1 MAACSNKRKKD
12 QLTDDD
18 TSKVLEDGSDVFSEE
33 SENFWFDRSEEVSD
47 SDSDTSSVVRESELY
62 EEISDISQ
70 HFVPQGVP
78 RPRLAF
84 IGVSGVNVD
93 CDDKISFLEYF
104 RKFID
109 EDIWQLF
116 AEKRNVYANQFLASN
131 RNLKPR
137 SRARSW
143 IGTKWTEMKTLLEF
157 SFFKVLYRSL
167 RMEFISPKGKVL

>member
-1 MAACSNKRKKD
+1 M
-12 QLTDDD
+12 
-18 TSKVLEDGSDVFSEE
+18 
-33 SENFWFDRSEEVSD
+33 
-47 SDSDTSSVVRESELY
+47 
-62 EEISDISQ
+62 
-70 HFVPQGVP
+70 
-78 RPRLAF
+78 
-84 IGVSGVNVD
+84 D

-167 RMEFISPKGKVL
+167 RMEFISTKGKVL